1 MQIKVKKHTHDFLSR
16 FYPADGFTF
25 LPYVKV
31 PQLWSHNFHVLTSL
45 SYFLR
50 KPLSMHRNKNVFYS
64 HPCVALEWLPLFML
78 KLYRNKNAIGQICS
92 GRDNILQSKL
102 T

>member
-1 MQIKVKKHTHDFLSR
+1 
-16 FYPADGFTF
+16 
-25 LPYVKV
+25 
-31 PQLWSHNFHVLTSL
+31 
-45 SYFLR
+45 
-50 KPLSMHRNKNVFYS
+50 MHRNKNVFYS

-78 KLYRNKNAIGQICS
+78 KLYRIKNAIGQICS